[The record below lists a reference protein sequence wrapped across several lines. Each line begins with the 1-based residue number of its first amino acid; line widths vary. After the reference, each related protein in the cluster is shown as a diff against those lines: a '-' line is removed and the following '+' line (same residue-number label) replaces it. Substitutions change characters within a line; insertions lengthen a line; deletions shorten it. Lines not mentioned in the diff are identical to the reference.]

1 MARQNPPAAEA
12 HNKHVA
18 LARNFEAAL
27 RRHQELTSSSS
38 RSAPDVISG
47 SGGHAAVLEVG
58 AERASSRA

>member
-27 RRHQELTSSSS
+27 
-38 RSAPDVISG
+38 
-47 SGGHAAVLEVG
+47 GGT
-58 AERASSRA
+58 RN